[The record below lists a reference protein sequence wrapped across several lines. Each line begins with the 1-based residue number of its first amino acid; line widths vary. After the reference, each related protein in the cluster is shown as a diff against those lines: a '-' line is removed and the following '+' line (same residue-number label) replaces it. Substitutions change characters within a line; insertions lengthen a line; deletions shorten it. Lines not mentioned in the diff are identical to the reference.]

1 MCLCLM
7 CSMFTYLCFG
17 FALNIELLET
27 ESEVTGD
34 VITDDPGNKLETR
47 IENFLK
53 FAKSLLD
60 RHI

>member
-1 MCLCLM
+1 
-7 CSMFTYLCFG
+7 MFNVSYLCFG

-27 ESEVTGD
+27 ESEVTSD

-47 IENFLK
+47 IKNFFK